1 VQFKIDENLH
11 AAAEVLRQ
19 HGYDTPTVHKQGLQ
33 GGADADIANVCQQ
46 EGRAVITLD
55 LDFSDVR
62 HYPPE
67 AYQGLIVVRLNDQS
81 RASVLNIIGRIIP
94 LLDVE
99 PLVGNLWIV
108 QETSVRIR
116 EGSPKMPDS
125 LNEH

>member
-1 VQFKIDENLH
+1 MQFKIDENLH
-11 AAAEVLRQ
+11 ADAAELLRQ
-19 HGYDTPTVHKQGLQ
+19 HGYDTTTVLEQGLQ

-46 EGRAVITLD
+46 EGRTMITLD

-67 AYQGLIVVRLNDQS
+67 DYQGLIVLRLNDQS
-81 RASVLNIIGRIIP
+81 RTSVLNIIDRIIP
-94 LLDVE
+94 LLGTE

-116 EGSPKMPDS
+116 EGIP
-125 LNEH
+125 